1 LGISCDIANRTHI
14 MKSKRGKQMMTVKRK
29 TDAVARV
36 LDRLAELKINKPRA
50 QKKSRPRS
58 RKQKPLDK
66 ESGFAQVSTTS
77 APMAY
82 GSTTKIQKPNFGRAR
97 TIIKHSEYVGDVF
110 GSVAFTIAMTLN
122 CNPGLPNAFPWLSQ
136 IANAYQKFCIKGI
149 QYRFNTE
156 APSTIT
162 GSIFL
167 SPEYNPQDPA
177 PITKMETFQNENTAK
192 TVPWRSVNCKIPTK
206 YLRVYND
213 YFIRAGNLALNQDLK
228 TYDPLVMY
236 VCTQGQANANMCGE
250 IWVDYEI
257 ELINPIGNM
266 AYGSG
271 SYYANAALTASVLS
285 PGVSLGP
292 LQITVGPVE
301 SGDPSFTMGPLVI
314 GQKYAVV
321 GAITGSAITGF
332 YDSLQSIAP
341 VSNFYNDI
349 NSAATQATFCTTFFA
364 TATTANTIVAVAAT
378 TVNIFDLFV
387 VALPV
392 GTTF

>member
-1 LGISCDIANRTHI
+1 

-36 LDRLAELKINKPRA
+36 IDRLAELKINKPRA
-50 QKKSRPRS
+50 PKGRRPKS
-58 RKQKPLDK
+58 RKQKTLNQ

-77 APMAY
+77 APSAY

-97 TIIKHSEYVGDVF
+97 TIIKHSEYIGDVN
-110 GSVAFTIAMTLN
+110 GSVNFTVAMTLN
-122 CNPGLPNAFPWLSQ
+122 CNPGLTNSFPWLAQ

-162 GSIFL
+162 GSVFL

-177 PITKMETFQNENTAK
+177 PVTKMETFQNENTAK

-213 YFIRAGNLALNQDLK
+213 YFIRAGALAVNQDLK
-228 TYDPLVMY
+228 TYDPFVLY
-236 VCTQGQANANMCGE
+236 VCTQGQANTNMCGE

-266 AYGSG
+266 NFGSG
-271 SYYANAALTASVLS
+271 SYYANASLSATVLS
-285 PGVSLGP
+285 PGTAVGP
-292 LQITVGPVE
+292 IQITVGALSGGDATFLMSPLVVNQEYLVTTGTTGTGLTANVLSDVSGMTPVTTIINAID
-301 SGDPSFTMGPLVI
+301 SGALNAVGFYSFT
-314 GQKYAVV
+314 
-321 GAITGSAITGF
+321 
-332 YDSLQSIAP
+332 
-341 VSNFYNDI
+341 
-349 NSAATQATFCTTFFA
+349 A
-364 TATTANTIVAVAAT
+364 TATTANIVVALTAT
-378 TVNIFDLFV
+378 TVTKFRMAVSAMPIGTLF
-387 VALPV
+387 
-392 GTTF
+392 

>member
-1 LGISCDIANRTHI
+1 

-36 LDRLAELKINKPRA
+36 IDRLAELKINKPRA
-50 QKKSRPRS
+50 PKGRRPKS
-58 RKQKPLDK
+58 RKQKTLNQ

-77 APMAY
+77 APSAY

-97 TIIKHSEYVGDVF
+97 TIIKHSEYIGDVN
-110 GSVAFTIAMTLN
+110 GSVNFTVAMTLN
-122 CNPGLPNAFPWLSQ
+122 CNPGLTNSFPWLAQ

-167 SPEYNPQDPA
+167 SPEYNPQDAA
-177 PITKMETFQNENTAK
+177 PVTKMETFQNENTAK

-213 YFIRAGNLALNQDLK
+213 YFIRSGALAVNQDLK
-228 TYDPLVMY
+228 TYDPFVLY
-236 VCTQGQANANMCGE
+236 VCTQGQANTNMCGE

-266 AYGSG
+266 NFGSG
-271 SYYANAALTASVLS
+271 SYYANASLSATVLS
-285 PGVSLGP
+285 PGTAVGP
-292 LQITVGPVE
+292 IQITVGALSGGDATFLMSPLVVNQEYLVTTGTTGTVLTANVLSNVSGMTPVTTIINAID
-301 SGDPSFTMGPLVI
+301 SGALNAVGFYSFT
-314 GQKYAVV
+314 
-321 GAITGSAITGF
+321 
-332 YDSLQSIAP
+332 
-341 VSNFYNDI
+341 
-349 NSAATQATFCTTFFA
+349 A
-364 TATTANTIVAVAAT
+364 TATTANIVVALTAT
-378 TVNIFDLFV
+378 TVTKFRMAVSAMPIGTLF
-387 VALPV
+387 
-392 GTTF
+392 

>member
-1 LGISCDIANRTHI
+1 
-14 MKSKRGKQMMTVKRK
+14 MKSKRGKQMMTVKRRN
-29 TDAVARV
+29 DAVARV
-36 LDRLAELKINKPRA
+36 IDRLAELKINKPKA

-58 RKQKPLDK
+58 RRQKPLDK

-97 TIIKHSEYVGDVF
+97 TIIKHSEYVGDVN

-122 CNPGLPNAFPWLSQ
+122 CNPGLPNSFPWLSQ

-228 TYDPLVMY
+228 TYDPLVLY
-236 VCTQGQANANMCGE
+236 VCTQGQANTNMCGE

-271 SYYANAALTASVLS
+271 SYYANAALSATVLTPGTA
-285 PGVSLGP
+285 LGP
-292 LQITVGPVE
+292 LQITSGPVYA
-301 SGDPSFTMGPLVI
+301 GLPTFNLGPLVI
-314 GQKYAVV
+314 GQKYAVSAVIV
-321 GAITGSAITGF
+321 GTVITGF
-332 YDSLQSIAP
+332 FLALDAAP
-341 VSNFYNDI
+341 GLTSVSQYYGNI
-349 NSAATQATFCTTFFA
+349 NPAATQAVVLYTYTASATTGNIAIEITATSVTTF
-364 TATTANTIVAVAAT
+364 
-378 TVNIFDLFV
+378 DLV
-387 VALPV
+387 VTALPI

>member
-1 LGISCDIANRTHI
+1 

-36 LDRLAELKINKPRA
+36 IDRLAELKINKPRA
-50 QKKSRPRS
+50 PKGRRPKS
-58 RKQKPLDK
+58 RKQKTLNQ

-77 APMAY
+77 APSAY
-82 GSTTKIQKPNFGRAR
+82 GSTTKIQRPNFGRAR
-97 TIIKHSEYVGDVF
+97 TIIKHSEYIGDVN
-110 GSVAFTIAMTLN
+110 GSVNFTVAMTLN
-122 CNPGLPNAFPWLSQ
+122 CNPGLPNSFPWLAQ
-136 IANAYQKFCIKGI
+136 IANAYEKFCIKGI

-177 PITKMETFQNENTAK
+177 PVTKMETFQNENTAK

-213 YFIRAGNLALNQDLK
+213 YFIRAGALAINQDLK
-228 TYDPLVMY
+228 TYDPFVLY
-236 VCTQGQANANMCGE
+236 VCTQGQANTNMCGE

-266 AYGSG
+266 NFGAG
-271 SYYANAALTASVLS
+271 SYYANAALTPTVLS
-285 PGVSLGP
+285 PGVAIGP
-292 LQITVGPVE
+292 IQITVGPVE
-301 SGDPSFTMGPLVI
+301 GGLPSFNLGPLVV
-314 GQKYAVV
+314 GQKYAFDAAMV
-321 GAITGSAITGF
+321 GSVITAFNPDYYSGATPVTQYYNAI
-332 YDSLQSIAP
+332 
-341 VSNFYNDI
+341 N
-349 NSAATQATFCTTFFA
+349 AATTQAIIFSTF
-364 TATTANTIVAVAAT
+364 TATAT
-378 TVNIFDLFV
+378 TVNIIMTVTATTITALDMV
-387 VALPV
+387 VAALPI

>member
-1 LGISCDIANRTHI
+1 

-36 LDRLAELKINKPRA
+36 IDRLAELKINKPRA
-50 QKKSRPRS
+50 PKGRRPKS
-58 RKQKPLDK
+58 RKQKTLNQ

-77 APMAY
+77 APSAY

-97 TIIKHSEYVGDVF
+97 TIIKHSEYIGDVN
-110 GSVAFTIAMTLN
+110 GSVNFTVAMTLN
-122 CNPGLPNAFPWLSQ
+122 CNPGLTNSFPWLAQ
-136 IANAYQKFCIKGI
+136 IANAYEKFCIKGI

-177 PITKMETFQNENTAK
+177 PVTKMETFQNENTAK

-213 YFIRAGNLALNQDLK
+213 YFIRVGALAVNQDLK
-228 TYDPLVMY
+228 TYDPFVLY
-236 VCTQGQANANMCGE
+236 VCTQGQANTNMCGE

-266 AYGSG
+266 NFGSG
-271 SYYANAALTASVLS
+271 SYYANASLTATLLS
-285 PGVSLGP
+285 PGTAVGP
-292 LQITVGPVE
+292 IQITVGALSGGDATFLMSPLVVNQEYLVTTGTTGTGLTANVLSNVSGMTPVTTIINAID
-301 SGDPSFTMGPLVI
+301 SGALNAVGFYSFT
-314 GQKYAVV
+314 
-321 GAITGSAITGF
+321 
-332 YDSLQSIAP
+332 
-341 VSNFYNDI
+341 
-349 NSAATQATFCTTFFA
+349 A
-364 TATTANTIVAVAAT
+364 TATTANIVVALTAT
-378 TVNIFDLFV
+378 TVTKFRMAVSAMPIGTLF
-387 VALPV
+387 
-392 GTTF
+392 